1 MPSSLVDVVQGEVGD
16 ANVSQQTN
24 PNRREVNEGATN
36 GYGVEAEVYGN
47 KVVDNSDLA
56 TQSNLF
62 TAYQKSFI
70 RNRLSSNPAN
80 LRAIIDIFRKFAVA
94 DIDSMISEVY
104 PGSLWNLVILRSW
117 LKRQKSD

>member
-1 MPSSLVDVVQGEVGD
+1 MPSSLVDIVQGEVGD
-16 ANVSQQTN
+16 TKVSQQGSSKQK
-24 PNRREVNEGATN
+24 EIAEDATN
-36 GYGVEAEVYGN
+36 GYGAEVEVFGS

-62 TAYQKSFI
+62 SAYQKSFI

-80 LRAIIDIFRKFAVA
+80 LRAIINIFRKFAVA

-104 PGSLWNLVILRSW
+104 PGSL
-117 LKRQKSD
+117 

>member
-16 ANVSQQTN
+16 DKVSQQTN
-24 PNRREVNEGATN
+24 PNQREVNEDATN

-80 LRAIIDIFRKFAVA
+80 LRAIINIFRKFAVA

-104 PGSLWNLVILRSW
+104 PGSL
-117 LKRQKSD
+117 

>member
-1 MPSSLVDVVQGEVGD
+1 MPSDLVDVVQGEVGD
-16 ANVSQQTN
+16 IKVSQQGSSKQK
-24 PNRREVNEGATN
+24 EVAEDAIN

-47 KVVDNSDLA
+47 KTVDNSDLA

-80 LRAIIDIFRKFAVA
+80 LRAIINIFRKFAVA

-104 PGSLWNLVILRSW
+104 PGSL
-117 LKRQKSD
+117 